1 MHRFFIP
8 PQSLNQ
14 AEVAL
19 PKEVSR
25 QIARVL
31 RLSVGSQV
39 VVLDG
44 LGDEYT
50 LNLVQVNPD
59 SVVGKILKK
68 EPSRGEPRTHV
79 HMFLALTQRERFEWM
94 LQKCTE
100 IGVAN
105 FTPLVTTRSLVQH
118 TTEVEG
124 KYMRWQKII
133 QEAAEQSHRGKIPRL
148 NHPLTFSEFVK
159 QPLEQ
164 RTTGLF
170 FWEEEEGNNAL
181 KTLLKSV
188 ENTEVNLVIGPEG
201 GFTHEEAD
209 FITKAGYNSVSLGK
223 RILRVETAAM
233 IAAGLVLYELG

>member
-8 PQSLNQ
+8 SQSLNQ

-19 PKEVSR
+19 PQEISR

-31 RLSVGSQV
+31 RLEVGSQV

-44 LGDEYT
+44 SGDEYT
-50 LNLVQVNPD
+50 LSLVQVTPD

-68 EPSRGEPRTHV
+68 ESSRGEPRTAV

-100 IGVAN
+100 IGVVS
-105 FTPLVTTRSLVQH
+105 FTPLVTARSLVH
-118 TTEVEG
+118 RTTEVEG
-124 KYMRWQKII
+124 KYLRWQKII
-133 QEAAEQSHRGKIPRL
+133 QEAAEQSHRGKVPLL
-148 NHPLTFSEFVK
+148 NHALTFPEFVK
-159 QPLEQ
+159 HFLEP

-170 FWEEEEGNNAL
+170 FWEEEGDNDL

-188 ENTEVNLVIGPEG
+188 ENDEVNLVIGPEG

-209 FITKAGYNSVSLGK
+209 AVRGAGYISVSLGK

>member
-14 AEVAL
+14 TEVAL
-19 PKEVSR
+19 PQEVSR

-50 LNLVQVNPD
+50 LNLVQVSPD
-59 SVVGKILKK
+59 SVVGKIIKK

-100 IGVAN
+100 IGVAS

-133 QEAAEQSHRGKIPRL
+133 REAAEQSRRGRIPQL
-148 NHPLTFSEFVK
+148 NQALTFPEFVK
-159 QPLEQ
+159 QPLE
-164 RTTGLF
+164 RSTTGMF
-170 FWEEEEGNNAL
+170 FWEEEGDSDL